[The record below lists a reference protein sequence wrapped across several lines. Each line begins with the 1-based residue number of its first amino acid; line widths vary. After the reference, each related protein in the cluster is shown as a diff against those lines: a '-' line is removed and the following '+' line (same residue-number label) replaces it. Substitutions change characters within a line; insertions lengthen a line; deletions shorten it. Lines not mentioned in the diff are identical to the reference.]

1 MPTTF
6 PTNNCDPRLI
16 VVDESTG
23 CTLTRANIRAFTKQ
37 DFEDQQFKEVG
48 MDRIIAQ
55 TKEARLAGVRER
67 TLTDLLLSRHVALNE
82 GSGGGTKSIIAPFTL
97 VPRRDVVNANYFR
110 ITAGEAADSTNLAVH
125 SGRWVV
131 TVDTGVSTFKSAL
144 ASIEKY
150 FLTGMS
156 VMVETHDASTD
167 ATHGVAESVQ
177 MKVVSA
183 ASSSSTTANVVLEPN
198 KTDAIW
204 DAAGGMTAAEQNV
217 YRPTDGTLMLMS
229 NSVSDYESWCEQGPA
244 VNDLTLLEYWQ
255 QTTRHTHQFNDEYLK
270 ALTAPLT
277 SNFFKK
283 FRQLPLA
290 QQRKQQEMQME
301 QAFYNTV
308 FYGQEI
314 NENQTI
320 ESYTDLPQ
328 VTDPANSSCALE
340 FKANTLGIR
349 TQLAR
354 CGKVSDKAGA
364 DLRLD
369 TLFESIYLLKRFRE
383 TTSGTIDVIDAMTDR
398 FTASRIRDMML
409 KYYNEKYSTSSTL
422 FYQPGQK
429 ITHNGSVVLEYNIF
443 DLPDQGVQFAVFT
456 DPYFDDRLGAFETS
470 LKPRARALWM
480 LDWTDIHINV
490 IKTSSVKRQT
500 NTADDLY
507 NCVIKPNVTHY
518 MLNSKTFEVRV
529 GDPNRHSIIENF
541 SDTVVCANPGAPD
554 FS

>member
-67 TLTDLLLSRHVALNE
+67 TLTDLLLSRHVSLNE

-97 VPRRDVVNANYFR
+97 VPRRDVVNANYFGV
-110 ITAGEAADSTNLAVH
+110 TAGEAADATNLAVH

-131 TVDTGVSTFKSAL
+131 TVGTGVSTFKSAL
-144 ASIEKY
+144 KSLENY
-150 FLTGMS
+150 FLPGMS
-156 VMVETHDASTD
+156 VLIENHDSSD
-167 ATHGVAESVQ
+167 VAQTIQ
-177 MKVVSA
+177 MKIVSA
-183 ASSSSTTANVVLEPN
+183 ASASATTADVILEPN

-204 DAAGGMTAAEQNV
+204 DAAGGMTQAEQDV
-217 YRPTDGTLMLMS
+217 YRPTSGTLTLLS
-229 NSVSDYESWCEQGPA
+229 NSVSDYESWCNQGPA

-314 NENQTI
+314 NENQTV
-320 ESYTDLPQ
+320 EGYTSLPQ
-328 VTDPANSSCALE
+328 VVDPANTSCALE

-364 DLRLD
+364 DLNLD

-383 TTSGTIDVIDAMTDR
+383 TTSGNIDVIDGMTDR
-398 FTASRIRDMML
+398 FTASLIRDMMM
-409 KYYNEKYSTSSTL
+409 KWYQDKYSSSSTL

-429 ITHNGSVVLEYNIF
+429 ITHNGATVLEYNIY
-443 DLPDQGVQFAVFT
+443 DLPDQGIQFAVFT
-456 DPYFDDRLGAFETS
+456 DPYFDDRLGAFATDIKS
-470 LKPRARALWM
+470 RARALWM

-507 NCVIKPNVTHY
+507 NCVIKPNVTQY
-518 MLNSKTFEVRV
+518 MLNSKTVEVRV

-541 SDTVVCANPGAPD
+541 GDSIDMASLVPPSYT
-554 FS
+554 